1 MAFTGIV
8 RCAKTG
14 SPLAGIPMTDGKHIV
29 KTGADGSYALP
40 GWERV
45 RMIYA
50 DVLTNA
56 HDDWYQAIEPGKNSY
71 DFALDL
77 AVNEGAHGFMH
88 MSDTEIGDMSEED
101 CAVWTAFAREK
112 AKENGLAFIFH
123 GGDICGDKGLPK
135 HHRVMNSRNMECP
148 VRYCIGNHDFRGE
161 EFGESVYEEYYGPT
175 WYSFDC
181 GNVHYVVTAI
191 RYGDRPC
198 GYEPEDQWNWLYE
211 DLKQKD
217 PDKGLILFNHGC
229 SMGRFMR
236 ERNQIMEFNFDKDG
250 KEELLLEHGLM
261 AVIFGHLHINYHG
274 IVDGFHYLC
283 TNSPKMGGIDSS
295 PSSAHIVKI
304 DEQKNLSSFMTYWDE
319 RKFRAPGDNLW
330 SVKLPGEVLHSTPV
344 VYENTLLV
352 GLNDDGWPKNSGVV
366 RVDAQGKQLWYFR
379 TKNSVKNDV
388 AVENGVV
395 FAQDCD
401 GNVYAIDLETGCEK
415 WQTKVPLGVTF
426 YNHCCVRVYEGK
438 VFAGGTRQLSALD
451 METGEILWSSEAQG
465 WGEPS
470 ANRPVF
476 YKNLIIIGAVWR
488 RLYAL
493 DINTGKEVWELQ
505 PTLSSFFYSTPL
517 VAGDRLIVPAGNG
530 IYVLNPSNGAVR
542 REITGCGM
550 YLMHAGSGAGDTE
563 VKKKACFDTCACP
576 VLDGD
581 VLYIGT
587 VNNGVLALNAATYE
601 TLRHYPVG
609 KCLTYTSGY
618 SKLDHGTV
626 DGHILVEEETLR
638 FAASDGYLYTYGK
651 LNGLLIDRQWIGAPS
666 FVSPVRF
673 GGGIAVAD
681 LRGNLTVFPIQ

>member
-77 AVNEGAHGFMH
+77 AVNEGAHSFMH

-101 CAVWTAFAREK
+101 CAVWTAFTREK

-250 KEELLLEHGLM
+250 KEELLLEHGLL

-274 IVDGFHYLC
+274 MVDGFHYIC

-319 RKFRAPGDNLW
+319 RKFRAPGENLW

-451 METGEILWSSEAQG
+451 METGEILWSSAAQG

-493 DINTGKEVWELQ
+493 DVNTGREVWELQ